1 VPQVRTDRHSSFVK
15 KATLMLQSIT
25 RPIAIGIWFALLL
38 LIAAV
43 SEVVGMPITAAASSL
58 WVAACVVPPAIMLL
72 VWRGAPPQTVAEVL
86 HSVDNQA

>member
-1 VPQVRTDRHSSFVK
+1 VK

-25 RPIAIGIWFALLL
+25 RPIAIGIWFALFL

-43 SEVVGMPITAAASSL
+43 GEVAGMPITAAASLL
-58 WVAACVVPPAIMLL
+58 WVAACVVPPAILLL

-86 HSVDNQA
+86 HSVDHQA

>member
-1 VPQVRTDRHSSFVK
+1 MF
-15 KATLMLQSIT
+15 QSIT

-38 LIAAV
+38 LVAAV
-43 SEVVGMPITAAASSL
+43 GEVIGMPITAAAGSL

-86 HSVDNQA
+86 HSVDHQA